1 MIVDSFD
8 PKSQVIKVSES
19 AIEHLCSQLE
29 KNPDK
34 VLRLSV
40 KESGCT
46 GYKYELDLADVRES
60 TDLIYALNERAVLY
74 IDSNAVSIVKGTEID
89 YVIEGANKQLK
100 FLNPN
105 AKDYCGCG
113 ESFSIG

>member
-19 AIEHLCSQLE
+19 AVEHFCAQLD
-29 KNPDK
+29 KNSDK

-46 GYKYELDLADVRES
+46 GYMYVLDLEDTRQS

-74 IDSNAVSIVKGTEID
+74 IDADAISVVKGTEID
-89 YVIEGANKQLK
+89 YVVEGANKQLK

-105 AKDYCGCG
+105 AQDYCGCG
-113 ESFSIG
+113 ESFSIA